1 MFLSCQEVGCYIW
14 FWRLSRL
21 AALKSVVFWIVTLEG
36 MFKLGH
42 WTVVCRS
49 LIRFLAFLSQMRSSL
64 THKNVALQ
72 WIFNV
77 TNTAVYFNYSLEALG
92 MKFKWCTRAEA
103 SFFRNFPCRKSF
115 VIATIWVAALYH
127 PIVMLCQT
135 FNLTTLQGGRFSLQF
150 MKQSCFYSLR
160 SANWWIGK
168 LFV

>member
-1 MFLSCQEVGCYIW
+1 MFCFGIVFLSCQEVGCYIW

-127 PIVMLCQT
+127 PIVML
-135 FNLTTLQGGRFSLQF
+135 
-150 MKQSCFYSLR
+150 Y
-160 SANWWIGK
+160 
-168 LFV
+168 